1 MHEQSVVESLAMLY
15 AKRKWK
21 FIYSPQT
28 IDHLETKIP
37 LNFAKIIGTRHLQ
50 EIRLDGKD
58 ERDEFSMKATFN
70 KNKSQ

>member
-37 LNFAKIIGTRHLQ
+37 LNFGKMIGTGPSRY
-50 EIRLDGKD
+50 
-58 ERDEFSMKATFN
+58 SA
-70 KNKSQ
+70 